1 MLTGAVSAA
10 FLIVAACLIFVIR
23 SDRGVIDV
31 PTGVK
36 VHLAHSIIQVRFD
49 SFAKIKHFVFDDDY
63 RNSEAAIAA
72 AAGIS
77 LEQEHA
83 LSDFIFQKTKFVSAG
98 SHSNGSNASF
108 SHRSLGSNRGDT
120 QFFVRMSSHF
130 DVRALL
136 ALQIF
141 AGGRVISHVQE
152 GLYVAIGGISFPEK
166 ARRFAGVLWV
176 QEREPTSKISI
187 KLQHHLRRLAEDSAA
202 ALSQKYI
209 NIIAECWYDG
219 CGDAAVS
226 LQASCPVVYVHS
238 TLVEGRC
245 LPHSLHS
252 AVSVLASH
260 VAIDHISIK
269 RTVSTKNFGGASI
282 ISSGPDALQPD
293 SSLVLRI
300 NVTGSIIGVA
310 DSGIDMNNCF
320 FYDNASSQPWQNS
333 RVVHTYAVPP
343 CQQCGKC
350 CGPNSPATCSNE
362 LNACGNYNEQTPHGS
377 HVSCTIAG
385 AGPSHVS
392 YGNGIAAGAKIY
404 FVDIEN
410 ILNDTQCFEPG
421 ACSSSSIGVP
431 TDYQNLFGPQFDAG
445 VRVSS
450 NSWGGSD
457 KGVYSEGSRMIDAF
471 VSSHTNFVVVFA
483 AGNKGLDAFAG
494 TCPSQNHNITAF
506 AYSISHSCRYS

>member
-1 MLTGAVSAA
+1 MFTRAVSAV
-10 FLIVAACLIFVIR
+10 FVAVCLIFVIR
-23 SDRGVIDV
+23 FDHGVMDV
-31 PTGVK
+31 PTAVK
-36 VHLAHSIIQVRFD
+36 VHLAHSSIEVRFD
-49 SFAKIKHFVFDDDY
+49 SFAETKHVVFDDDY
-63 RNSEAAIAA
+63 GNMEAAIAA

-77 LEQEHA
+77 LEQEHE
-83 LSDFIFQKTKFVSAG
+83 LSDFIFHKTKFVSAG

-108 SHRSLGSNRGDT
+108 SHRSLGSNGGDT

-136 ALQIF
+136 ALQVF
-141 AGGRVISHVQE
+141 SGGRIIAHVQE
-152 GLYVAIGGISFPEK
+152 GLYIAIGGILFSEK
-166 ARRFAGVLWV
+166 ARRFPGVLWV
-176 QEREPTSKISI
+176 QEREPMSKICV
-187 KLQHHLRRLAEDSAA
+187 KLQRHLRRIAQDSAA
-202 ALSQKYI
+202 ASSQESIK
-209 NIIAECWYDG
+209 IIAECWYDG

-226 LQASCPVVYVHS
+226 LQASCPGVYVHP
-238 TLVEGRC
+238 TLIEGRC
-245 LPHSLHS
+245 PPHSLHS
-252 AVSVLASH
+252 AVSVLSAH
-260 VAIDHISIK
+260 VAVDHISIK
-269 RTVSTKNFGGASI
+269 RIISTKNFGGTSI
-282 ISSGPDALQPD
+282 IGSGPDALQPD
-293 SSLVLRI
+293 TSLVLRI

-320 FYDNASSQPWQNS
+320 FYDKLSSLPWHNS

-350 CGPNSPATCSNE
+350 CGPNSAASCSNE
-362 LNACGNYNEQTPHGS
+362 LNACGNYQEQTPHGS

-385 AGPSHVS
+385 SGPLNAS
-392 YGNGIAAGAKIY
+392 YGNGIASGAKIY

-410 ILNDTQCFEPG
+410 ILNDTQCYEPG

-471 VSSHTNFVVVFA
+471 VSSHTQFVIIFA
-483 AGNKGLDAFAG
+483 AGNRGLDAFAG
-494 TCPSQNHNITAF
+494 TVPSTNHNIP
-506 AYSISHSCRYS
+506 AYLY